1 MPMPKIPPVT
11 ALLLIV
17 NVLAFLLQKATGDW
31 MLAYFALWPLGPH
44 KLVSLHNGDVVSI
57 GFEIWQLVTYSFLH
71 GSVPHIAFNML
82 ALWMFGGPV
91 EQALGP
97 RRFTVYYFVCVLGAA
112 VAQLATVALMQPQD
126 FEPTL
131 GASGGVFGVLL
142 AFAVLYPQARVFLFF
157 IPVPVPARIAVVG
170 YLILELFF
178 GVTGREAD
186 VAHFA
191 HLGGALIGFL
201 LILFW
206 RSRQRRF

>member
-1 MPMPKIPPVT
+1 MPMPRIPRVT
-11 ALLLIV
+11 AVLLIA
-17 NVLAFLLQKATGDW
+17 NVLVFLLQQVAADF
-31 MLAYFALWPLGPH
+31 MLAHFALWPFGVH
-44 KLVSLHNGDVVSI
+44 KMTQLDDGTVVSL
-57 GFEIWQLVTYSFLH
+57 GFQPWQLITYSFLH
-71 GSVPHIAFNML
+71 GGVTHIAFNML

-91 EQALGP
+91 EEALGP
-97 RRFTVYYFVCVLGAA
+97 RRYTLYYFVCVLGAA
-112 VAQLATVALMQPQD
+112 VAQLATVALMQPHA
-126 FEPTL
+126 FYPTL

-142 AFAVLYPQARVFLFF
+142 AFAILYPQARVFLFF

-178 GVTGREAD
+178 GVTGRQAD

-191 HLGGALIGFL
+191 HLGGALIGFV

>member
-1 MPMPKIPPVT
+1 MPRIPRVT
-11 ALLLIV
+11 AVLLIA
-17 NVLAFLLQKATGDW
+17 NVLVFLLQQVAADF
-31 MLAYFALWPLGPH
+31 MLAHFALWPLGVH
-44 KLVSLHNGDVVSI
+44 KMTQLDDGTVVSL
-57 GFEIWQLVTYSFLH
+57 GFQPWQLITYSFLH
-71 GSVPHIAFNML
+71 GGVTHIAFNML

-91 EQALGP
+91 EEALGP
-97 RRFTVYYFVCVLGAA
+97 RRYTLYYFVCVLGAA
-112 VAQLATVALMQPQD
+112 VAQLATVALMQPHA
-126 FEPTL
+126 FYPTL

-142 AFAVLYPQARVFLFF
+142 AFAILYPQARVFLFF

-178 GVTGREAD
+178 GVTGRQAD

-191 HLGGALIGFL
+191 HLGGALIGFV

>member
-1 MPMPKIPPVT
+1 MPRIPRVT
-11 ALLLIV
+11 AALLIA
-17 NVLAFLLQKATGDW
+17 NVLVFLLQQAAPAFMTVH
-31 MLAYFALWPLGPH
+31 FALWPFGVHQVERLDGSV
-44 KLVSLHNGDVVSI
+44 VSLSL
-57 GFEIWQLVTYSFLH
+57 FQPWQLITYSFLH
-71 GSVPHIAFNML
+71 GGVAHIAFNML

-91 EQALGP
+91 EEALGP
-97 RRFTVYYFVCVLGAA
+97 RRYTFYYFVCVLGAA
-112 VAQLATVALMQPQD
+112 IAQLVTVALLQPQD
-126 FEPTL
+126 FSPTI

-142 AFAVLYPQARVFLFF
+142 AFAILYPQARVFLFF

-178 GVTGREAD
+178 GVTGRQAD

-191 HLGGALIGFL
+191 HLGGALIGFV

>member
-1 MPMPKIPPVT
+1 MPRIPRVT
-11 ALLLIV
+11 AVLLV
-17 NVLAFLLQKATGDW
+17 ANVLVYLLQQAAGDF
-31 MLAYFALWPLGPH
+31 MLAHFALWPLGAH
-44 KLVSLHNGDVVSI
+44 QTAQLDDGSVVSL
-57 GFEIWQLVTYSFLH
+57 GFQPWQLITYAFLH
-71 GSVPHIAFNML
+71 GSVMHIGFNML

-91 EQALGP
+91 EEALGP
-97 RRFTVYYFVCVLGAA
+97 RRYTFYYFVCVLGAA
-112 VAQLATVALMQPQD
+112 AAQLATVALLRPQD
-126 FEPTL
+126 FYPTL

-142 AFAVLYPQARVFLFF
+142 AFAILYPQARVFLFF

-178 GVTGREAD
+178 GVTGRQAD

-191 HLGGALIGFL
+191 HLGGALIGFA

>member
-1 MPMPKIPPVT
+1 MPRIPRVT
-11 ALLLIV
+11 AVLLIA
-17 NVLAFLLQKATGDW
+17 NVLVFLLQQVAADF
-31 MLAYFALWPLGPH
+31 MLAHFALWPFGVH
-44 KLVSLHNGDVVSI
+44 KMTQLDDGTVVSL
-57 GFEIWQLVTYSFLH
+57 GFQPWQLITYSFLH
-71 GSVPHIAFNML
+71 GGVTHIAFNML

-91 EQALGP
+91 EEALGP
-97 RRFTVYYFVCVLGAA
+97 RRYTLYYFVCVLGAA
-112 VAQLATVALMQPQD
+112 VAQLATVALMQPHA
-126 FEPTL
+126 FYPTL

-142 AFAVLYPQARVFLFF
+142 AFAILYPQARVFLFF

-178 GVTGREAD
+178 GVTGRQAD

-191 HLGGALIGFL
+191 HLGGALIGFV